1 MDYVWVY
8 MQKME
13 LRYWWEYGDE
23 KTRMISLIPW
33 GFRVPI
39 WKKKFCS
46 SVCGF
51 PNCLDVRKDRKLP
64 YVVLND

>member
-1 MDYVWVY
+1 MVT
-8 MQKME
+8 K
-13 LRYWWEYGDE
+13 
-23 KTRMISLIPW
+23 KITMISLIPW